1 MYYKLPAWPLIV
13 GLLLAG
19 GCQPGTI
26 KPDGNA
32 HQGNAVE
39 LQQQA
44 YKAYSEG
51 NWAEAE
57 KALVALTREVPQEAD
72 PWFRLG
78 NVYARQERPAQAVA
92 AYQEALVRDPE
103 NGKAWHNMGIVQL
116 RQAMNSFLNLEAATK
131 PGDPLN
137 ERANIMLDTVSKVL
151 ETGFDTGSGEPV
163 R

>member
-1 MYYKLPAWPLIV
+1 MHHKLPAWTLIA

-19 GCQPGTI
+19 GCQPGNI
-26 KPDGNA
+26 KPDSAGNGNA
-32 HQGNAVE
+32 IE

-51 NWAEAE
+51 DWAEAE
-57 KALVALTREVPQEAD
+57 KAYVALTKEIPQEPD

-78 NVYARQERPAQAVA
+78 NIYARLERPAQAVA

-116 RQAMNSFLNLEAATK
+116 RQAMNSFMNLEAATK

-137 ERANIMLDTVSKVL
+137 DRANIMLDTVSTVL
-151 ETGFDTGSGEPV
+151 ETDFDAGTEEPL